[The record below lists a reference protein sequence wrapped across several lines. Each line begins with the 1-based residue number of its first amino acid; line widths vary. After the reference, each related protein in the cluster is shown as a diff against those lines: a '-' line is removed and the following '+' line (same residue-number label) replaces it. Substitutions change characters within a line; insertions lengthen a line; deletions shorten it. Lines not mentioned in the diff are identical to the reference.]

1 MKIGVITP
9 YYKESRETIE
19 RCIDSVKQQTIKSDH
34 FLISDG
40 YPHFFLDS
48 IGVRHIKLDISHGDY
63 GCTPRGIGAQLAI
76 SEGYCGVA
84 LLDADNWYDSDH
96 VEVCIEAA
104 KSLTGNYIDC
114 DYVIARR
121 RLISPDLKFDKIISE
136 GRSVDTN
143 LYFFCPGSYFMVP
156 YWNLMPK
163 EVSMT
168 GAGDNIF
175 AAHLSEKNLVFA
187 KTEKVT
193 VNYLIR
199 SADGYKRFGLPVPE
213 DARPETDYEKMVDWY
228 LSQEPR
234 KAEILR
240 RLMGVRFDR
249 RHGIS
254 GTTK

>member
-187 KTEKVT
+187 KTRKLPST
-193 VNYLIR
+193 TSLGRPTGISALGCR
-199 SADGYKRFGLPVPE
+199 SQ
-213 DARPETDYEKMVDWY
+213 KM
-228 LSQEPR
+228 P
-234 KAEILR
+234 
-240 RLMGVRFDR
+240 DR
-249 RHGIS
+249 RQITKRWSTGILVRS
-254 GTTK
+254 HARRRSCVVSWG